1 MKSYVRIAWI
11 AAALLCLA
19 APPAFAQGFSLDL
32 SDDADDEAPA
42 STQPPPVSAE
52 ELAERQGGS
61 TAVRQQAEDVS
72 LSDRVKAVQ
81 RKHFLKKGRLELV
94 PTFAM
99 SLNDAFYTKLGGGLA
114 VNYHLADSI
123 ALSLHYE
130 KFGIAQ
136 SESVRIA
143 KRELQSLLLSSKLD
157 WSAGLDFVWTPIYGK
172 LSWFNTIVQ
181 YDLFLMTGVGAAWSQ
196 TSGDPVGDGVHPAVD
211 VGVGQRFSLS
221 DWMAFEFW
229 VKQLLYADRPQDRQ
243 ISEIQKVLTLN
254 VGLSFWIPPSFSY
267 EAR

>member
-1 MKSYVRIAWI
+1 LKSLERIC
-11 AAALLCLA
+11 AALILLA
-19 APPAFAQGFSLDL
+19 APPAFSQGFGLDL
-32 SDDADDEAPA
+32 SDDDDEVVAAPT
-42 STQPPPVSAE
+42 SGSMPVSAE
-52 ELAERQGGS
+52 EFAERVGDDARTRLQE
-61 TAVRQQAEDVS
+61 EDVS

-114 VNYHLADSI
+114 VNYHLADSV
-123 ALSLHYE
+123 ALSLHYQQY
-130 KFGIAQ
+130 GIAQ

-157 WSAGLDFVWTPIYGK
+157 WNAGVDLLWTPIYGK

-181 YDLFLMTGVGAAWSQ
+181 YDLFLITGVGAAWSQ

-211 VGVGQRFSLS
+211 VGLGQRFSVS

-254 VGLSFWIPPSFSY
+254 VGLSFWIPPSFTY
-267 EAR
+267 ETR

>member
-1 MKSYVRIAWI
+1 MKSLERIC
-11 AAALLCLA
+11 AALVLLA
-19 APPAFAQGFSLDL
+19 APPAFSQGFGLDL
-32 SDDADDEAPA
+32 SDDDEEVAAPA
-42 STQPPPVSAE
+42 SGSQPVSAE
-52 ELAERQGGS
+52 EFAG
-61 TAVRQQAEDVS
+61 QARVEDRTRLEGEDVS

-81 RKHFLKKGRLELV
+81 RKHFLKKGRLEVV

-99 SLNDAFYTKLGGGLA
+99 SLNDAFYTKLGGGIA

-123 ALSLHYE
+123 ALSFHYQQ
-130 KFGIAQ
+130 FGIAQ
-136 SESVRIA
+136 SENVRIA

-157 WSAGLDFVWTPIYGK
+157 WNAGVDFLWTPIYGK

-181 YDLFLMTGVGAAWSQ
+181 YDLFLISGVGAAWSQ
-196 TSGDPVGDGVHPAVD
+196 TSGDPVGDGAHPAVN
-211 VGVGQRFSLS
+211 VGLGQRFSVS

-254 VGLSFWIPPSFSY
+254 VGLSFWIPPSFTY
-267 EAR
+267 ESR